1 MLDFF
6 SCFFVFSGG
15 CNSNKVS
22 SLNVPAHH
30 TPSGFQNNHLPP
42 GWMTR
47 DFSKLSR
54 RFWDRVPQ
62 QPAILKQIR
71 PGIEFLRNNRTETT
85 LTWIGHSTFLWQ
97 HNGIN
102 LITDPHLSQLASP
115 VDFTGPERIHPPSID
130 LNELPL
136 IDFVII
142 SHNHY
147 DHLDRR
153 SVLAL
158 AKK

>member
-1 MLDFF
+1 
-6 SCFFVFSGG
+6 
-15 CNSNKVS
+15 
-22 SLNVPAHH
+22 
-30 TPSGFQNNHLPP
+30 
-42 GWMTR
+42 MTK
-47 DFSKLSR
+47 DFSKLR
-54 RFWDRVPQ
+54 RRLWDRVPQ

-71 PGIEFLRNNRTETT
+71 PWNEFLRNNHTETT
-85 LTWIGHSTFLWQ
+85 LTWLGHSTFLWQ

-102 LITDPHLSQLASP
+102 LITDPHLSQRASP
-115 VDFTGPERIHPPSID
+115 VDFIAPERIHPLSID